1 VEIIKWCDNHS
12 GSLSVLIF
20 FATLLIGWAGGFFQ
34 YVRHRPKFTVK
45 TIEGP
50 TFVTVVPHDTQAEG
64 RSTHRVAISLYLSIV
79 NIGSAASSIDKIV
92 ASYRVPPTSFKAIF
106 KSRWFEIKQTAAL
119 QEFSHN
125 IGEHL
130 KIYPFLNQQSFV
142 FGTTGCSYYRV
153 GEASNGIVYY
163 EALDLA
169 WGCHRP
175 ILRDGR
181 ASIRLELHDS
191 YGKRHRFLLAV
202 PEISIEDARV
212 YSVHIG
218 KTYLNLE
225 NQKA

>member
-1 VEIIKWCDNHS
+1 MEIIKWCDDHS
-12 GSLSVLIF
+12 GSLSVVIF

-64 RSTHRVAISLYLSIV
+64 RSTHRVVISLYLSIV
-79 NIGSAASSIDKIV
+79 NIGSAASSIDKIL
-92 ASYRVPPTSFKAIF
+92 ASYQVPPTSFKAIF
-106 KSRWFEIKQTAAL
+106 KSRWFVIKQTAAL
-119 QEFSHN
+119 QEFSRN

-130 KIYPFLNQQSFV
+130 KIYPFLTQRSLV
-142 FGTTGCSYYRV
+142 LGTTGDPYYRV
-153 GEASNGIVYY
+153 GETCTGIVYY
-163 EALDLA
+163 ETLDLA
-169 WGCHRP
+169 WGSHRP
-175 ILRDGR
+175 ILRDGS

-191 YGKRHRFLLAV
+191 YGKCHRFLLTV
-202 PEISIEDARV
+202 PEISIEEARV
-212 YSVHIG
+212 YSAHIG